1 MSRVEILNGVER
13 RRRWSEAD
21 KRRIVEETLA
31 PEAVIADVA
40 RRNGAA
46 TSLVFAWRRQA
57 RGNGTLAP
65 VETPEPVASLETM
78 MEGPAFS
85 REPLPAFIPVTIV
98 RDLPG
103 RPASPSRAAAI
114 AISFG
119 AHISVK
125 IEGAPDTGTLAHV
138 INVLSANA
146 ARR

>member
-1 MSRVEILNGVER
+1 MARVEILNGIER

-21 KRRIVEETLA
+21 KRRIVGETLA

-46 TSLVFAWRRQA
+46 TSLVFAWRRRA
-57 RGNGTLAP
+57 RENGNA
-65 VETPEPVASLETM
+65 ASIEVPKGIAAMEAKLEDS
-78 MEGPAFS
+78 GLS
-85 REPLPAFIPVTIV
+85 REASPAFIPVTIAP
-98 RDLPG
+98 D
-103 RPASPSRAAAI
+103 SPERLAAPSMAAAI

-119 AHISVK
+119 ANISVK

>member
-31 PEAVIADVA
+31 PDAVIADVA

-57 RGNGTLAP
+57 RGNGTLAR
-65 VETPEPVASLETM
+65 VESPEPVASLETM

-98 RDLPG
+98 RDLPE
-103 RPASPSRAAAI
+103 RSAAPSVAAAI

-119 AHISVK
+119 ANISVK

>member
-1 MSRVEILNGVER
+1 MTSER

-21 KRRIVEETLA
+21 KRRIVDETLA

-103 RPASPSRAAAI
+103 RPAAPSMAAI

-119 AHISVK
+119 ANISVK

-146 ARR
+146 GRR

>member
-21 KRRIVEETLA
+21 KRRIVDETLA

-57 RGNGTLAP
+57 RGSGTLAP
-65 VETPEPVASLETM
+65 VQAPKPVAALETKV
-78 MEGPAFS
+78 EGPALS
-85 REPLPAFIPVTIV
+85 REPLPAFIPVTIAP
-98 RDLPG
+98 DLPG
-103 RPASPSRAAAI
+103 RPAAPSMAVI

-119 AHISVK
+119 ADICVK

-138 INVLSANA
+138 INVLSANV